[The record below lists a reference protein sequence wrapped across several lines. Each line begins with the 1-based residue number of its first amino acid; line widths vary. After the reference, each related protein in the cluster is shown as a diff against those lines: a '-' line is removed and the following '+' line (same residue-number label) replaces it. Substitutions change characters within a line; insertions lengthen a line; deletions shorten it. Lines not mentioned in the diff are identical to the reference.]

1 MVPEIPLIF
10 DDKDIFNVLAT
21 RHLTDRQI
29 PVIDISEAGRLPRGI
44 PSRRFRVSRGRK
56 RAELQRCQIGGFF
69 RQLQQFEG
77 IARYMGEIVHS
88 ASRGAVGGVG
98 GLPHQYSRGD
108 LFKVERLKDSFF
120 ILPNDGYSDFFSK
133 EEVGFMQ
140 RFVYN
145 RSMKLP
151 PTRT

>member
-1 MVPEIPLIF
+1 MQAFPCI
-10 DDKDIFNVLAT
+10 KRT
-21 RHLTDRQI
+21 KT
-29 PVIDISEAGRLPRGI
+29 
-44 PSRRFRVSRGRK
+44 SRIAEMSNRRV
-56 RAELQRCQIGGFF
+56 F

-77 IARYMGEIVHS
+77 IARYLGEIVHS

>member
-44 PSRRFRVSRGRK
+44 PCRRFRVSRGRK

-69 RQLQQFEG
+69 VNCNNLKELPDIWAKSYIQRHAAPSVEWADYRISIPAG
-77 IARYMGEIVHS
+77 IC
-88 ASRGAVGGVG
+88 
-98 GLPHQYSRGD
+98 
-108 LFKVERLKDSFF
+108 
-120 ILPNDGYSDFFSK
+120 SK
-133 EEVGFMQ
+133 
-140 RFVYN
+140 
-145 RSMKLP
+145 
-151 PTRT
+151 

>member
-29 PVIDISEAGRLPRGI
+29 PVIDISEAGRLP
-44 PSRRFRVSRGRK
+44 
-56 RAELQRCQIGGFF
+56 
-69 RQLQQFEG
+69 
-77 IARYMGEIVHS
+77 
-88 ASRGAVGGVG
+88 
-98 GLPHQYSRGD
+98 YSRGD